1 MENQN
6 NKVENYLKSNGID
19 FIKHEHREVFT
30 CEDVEKYCPDIPGL
44 SCKNLFLRNQK
55 KKRYFLLVL
64 PADKQ
69 TDLKKFAEL
78 AGDKKLSFGSAD
90 DLMEKLS
97 LKPGSVSPFGLIND
111 SEGVIELFIDK
122 EVFDADIV
130 SFHPNHNSASLELT
144 KEMFHKFLG
153 TLKNEYTVIG
163 L

>member
-1 MENQN
+1 MENQKN
-6 NKVENYLKSNGID
+6 EVENYLKSNHID

-30 CEDVEKYCPDIPGL
+30 CEDVEKYCPDIPGMA
-44 SCKNLFLRNQK
+44 CKNLFLRNQK

-90 DLMEKLS
+90 DLIEKLS

-111 SEGVIELFIDK
+111 TEGEIELFIDK
-122 EVFDADIV
+122 EVLDADIV
-130 SFHPNHNSASLELT
+130 SFHPNHNSASLELS

-153 TLKNEYTVIG
+153 TLKNKYTVVE